1 MLENKEQIKT
11 QVKFDMGGV
20 LAINPQTYGEYLDW
34 LADTYSISRDEA
46 RDIAKEAL
54 DELPSYLD

>member
-1 MLENKEQIKT
+1 MTDKEQIKI
-11 QVKFDMGGV
+11 QVKFDMAGT
-20 LAINPQTYGEYLDW
+20 LAINPESYGQYLDW
-34 LADTYSISRDEA
+34 LASEYSISRDEA